1 VIQTS
6 LRGEENKMA
15 KSSQVYD
22 LFIIGAGPAGI
33 TAVIYAARK
42 RMSFIVFS
50 TNVGGQVVFS
60 SEIENYTGFQ
70 YITGEELAAKFQEH
84 LERYKFKLKMEEVKK
99 IEKEDEVFKVITDN
113 GAYLSRTVIVA
124 TGRKPREL
132 KVPGEMEF
140 KNRGV
145 TYCATCDGP
154 LFEGLDV
161 AVVGGGNSGLEA
173 VLQLIK
179 IAKSIHLIEVGSQL
193 KADTVLV
200 EKAEASDKVKI
211 WTDTRVLEILGE
223 RMVTGI
229 KVQRDGEIMVL
240 PVQGVFVE
248 IGSVPNSDIVDF
260 VEKNRWGEI
269 IVNCKCET
277 SVDGLFA
284 AGDVTNVPEKQI
296 IVAAGEGC
304 KAALSAFRY
313 LSQR

>member
-1 VIQTS
+1 VS
-6 LRGEENKMA
+6 EPSHVHEL
-15 KSSQVYD
+15 
-22 LFIIGAGPAGI
+22 IIVGAGPAGI
-33 TAVIYAARK
+33 TAAIYAARK
-42 RMSFIVFS
+42 KMDFVVLT
-50 TNVGGQVVFS
+50 TNVGGQVSFS

-70 YITGEELAAKFQEH
+70 YITGEELTTKFQEH
-84 LERYKFKLKMEEVKK
+84 LERHKFDSRMEEVR
-99 IEKEDEVFKVITDN
+99 EVEREVDLFRVGTDVN
-113 GAYLSRTVIVA
+113 TYLGKTVIIA

-132 KVPGEMEF
+132 KVLGEVEF

-179 IAKSIHLIEVGSQL
+179 IAKSVYLLQRGPQL
-193 KADTVLV
+193 KADTILV
-200 EKAEASDKVKI
+200 EKAKTSDKVKI
-211 WTDTRVLEILGE
+211 WTNSQVKEIVGDKL
-223 RMVTGI
+223 VTGI
-229 KVQRDGEIMVL
+229 RVQRNGTETLL

-248 IGSVPNSDIVDF
+248 IGSVPNSDIVGF

-277 SVDGLFA
+277 NIPGLFA
-284 AGDVTNVPEKQI
+284 AGDVTDVPEKQI
-296 IVAAGEGC
+296 VVAAGEGC
-304 KAALSAFRY
+304 KAVLSAFRY